1 MIKQALIGTNIITT
15 GVCSKRIDPRSLT
28 AGFESQFI
36 ILKVIGVDLG
46 GGSPSACPHYLR
58 NAQAFIG
65 FYHIPPKFGFAPPIF
80 RRGKP
85 KFIFDKFTPVIESMC
100 MA

>member
-36 ILKVIGVDLG
+36 ILKFIGVDLG
-46 GGSPSACPHYLR
+46 GQPERVPSLFEKRPSIYRILPHSP
-58 NAQAFIG
+58 
-65 FYHIPPKFGFAPPIF
+65 
-80 RRGKP
+80 
-85 KFIFDKFTPVIESMC
+85 
-100 MA
+100 